1 MTKYLILPQLNNSR
15 FRKKKKGKKE
25 RKKQKSEKN
34 PIRDFDLY
42 VFFFDSLVSRYNHR
56 GYRSWNDF
64 LRHVLLVYR
73 GFPIGDWKGEA
84 GREKLLFFRN
94 GRFRPGNC
102 RSREQEKSQVEK
114 CEVLFVDRIKGKGEA
129 EREREREVEMETK
142 LMKKKKGKKWKK
154 FFPSCAHVRFE
165 RGRIQHSR
173 VPFSSGVAL
182 RCHTF
187 PTLDVETYTFAPVHI
202 VVCLQRSRE
211 RKQPRG

>member
-1 MTKYLILPQLNNSR
+1 M
-15 FRKKKKGKKE
+15 KKKKKE
-25 RKKQKSEKN
+25 RKKGKNKN
-34 PIRDFDLY
+34 PKKIQSATLTYTSFFSIRLFHVTITGAIDRGMIFCATSSSCIEDSRSAIGRGRLVAKNY
-42 VFFFDSLVSRYNHR
+42 YFFETGDS
-56 GYRSWNDF
+56 
-64 LRHVLLVYR
+64 
-73 GFPIGDWKGEA
+73 
-84 GREKLLFFRN
+84 GREI
-94 GRFRPGNC
+94 
-102 RSREQEKSQVEK
+102 
-114 CEVLFVDRIKGKGEA
+114 VDRANRKNRRWKNVKFCSWIELK
-129 EREREREVEMETK
+129 EREKQREKEVEMETK

>member
-1 MTKYLILPQLNNSR
+1 
-15 FRKKKKGKKE
+15 
-25 RKKQKSEKN
+25 
-34 PIRDFDLY
+34 
-42 VFFFDSLVSRYNHR
+42 
-56 GYRSWNDF
+56 
-64 LRHVLLVYR
+64 
-73 GFPIGDWKGEA
+73 
-84 GREKLLFFRN
+84 
-94 GRFRPGNC
+94 
-102 RSREQEKSQVEK
+102 
-114 CEVLFVDRIKGKGEA
+114 
-129 EREREREVEMETK
+129 METK

-211 RKQPRG
+211 RKQPRGWSLEKKKKKKKRASGCFYFPTVLFHAVLLILRHRRVWAGFCCVTPISFFLHFSLIKRHRRRRRRRRRCTGRWKGCSSSTVLRFLHEWFLYEISSNF